1 MGANANGETL
11 LTLTQ
16 TPLLELDLGL
26 DQSFGFIESVKSNNA
41 QFLASNESSL
51 NVDLTDQVEKDVDD
65 SATGMYER
73 N

>member
-41 QFLASNESSL
+41 QFL
-51 NVDLTDQVEKDVDD
+51 DLTDQVEKDVDD